1 MEGRKINNISAFT
14 YGKYIRTQK
23 IGFKGNYD
31 FKQGDTLKGIVVKH
45 DAESNEVTIKLT
57 NGMEIEAEIQGDV
70 ELKGGILKFEVT
82 EFKDNTLFLKLSDN
96 KADVIQ
102 GEASKKITDEIM
114 NFIIKEGLKKEDY
127 NMLKAMVKYN
137 IPLTRENITT
147 VKSVLE
153 FSGKMNN
160 NPQEIKSFINTYLNS
175 RDIVVNSREGLQI
188 AQKLYEFFKAF
199 SKADLQEVLLFLEN
213 NIEFTKENLDSFNKL
228 FNSENTMEKVI
239 DAVNEEIGKAIAI
252 EDELL
257 SETEEI
263 KSFINTYLNSR
274 DIVVNSREGL
284 QIAQK
289 LYEFFKAFSQAD
301 LQEVLLFLEN
311 NIEFTKENL
320 DSFNKLFN
328 SENAMEK
335 VIDAVNEEI
344 GKAIAI
350 EDELLSEN
358 TVEQSLKQITLK
370 NGDEYTGKGQGTE
383 VGKTIMATLV
393 KESSKSQSIND
404 NIVRDIIK
412 NHSITDDDAKEII
425 KLMRND
431 SNYVMSKETL
441 KENILKHTGREVVL
455 NDVEAKSL
463 EAIINKEV
471 IKDKDINFIKSLFN
485 NIESKQISVAK
496 ELESNEIRENIFN
509 ISKNLAKNVTEK
521 SEGAKEVIRNI
532 ISNLKEGNGNS
543 AQILNI
549 MKSSINDLK
558 LFNKINDQYYCLDVP
573 VNFKENEYPCKL
585 IIKDDRKDGK
595 VIDSTN
601 FKVAV
606 SVKTKKLGTV
616 DAFLNVRNRNIDIQL
631 KCNKN
636 VMNLFV
642 ISKNKLKDIVES
654 SGFSTKI
661 EVIERTEEL
670 QLLSCREFFNDNNI
684 AVVDIT
690 V

>member
-1 MEGRKINNISAFT
+1 MEGRIINNISAFT
-14 YGKYIRTQK
+14 YGKYIRTEK
-23 IGFKGNYD
+23 IGFRGSYD
-31 FKQGDTLKGIVVKH
+31 FKQGDTLKGIVVKQ
-45 DAESNEVTIKLT
+45 DDESNEVTIKLT

-70 ELKGGILKFEVT
+70 DLKGGILKFEVT

-96 KADVIQ
+96 KTEVIQ
-102 GEASKKITDEIM
+102 GEAIKKSTDEIM

-147 VKSVLE
+147 VKSVME

-160 NPQEIKSFINTYLNS
+160 NPVEIKSFIN
-175 RDIVVNSREGLQI
+175 
-188 AQKLYEFFKAF
+188 A
-199 SKADLQEVLLFLEN
+199 
-213 NIEFTKENLDSFNKL
+213 
-228 FNSENTMEKVI
+228 
-239 DAVNEEIGKAIAI
+239 
-252 EDELL
+252 
-257 SETEEI
+257 
-263 KSFINTYLNSR
+263 YLNSR

-311 NIEFTKENL
+311 NIEFTKGNL

-328 SENAMEK
+328 SENTMEK

-412 NHSITDDDAKEII
+412 N
-425 KLMRND
+425 
-431 SNYVMSKETL
+431 
-441 KENILKHTGREVVL
+441 
-455 NDVEAKSL
+455 
-463 EAIINKEV
+463 
-471 IKDKDINFIKSLFN
+471 
-485 NIESKQISVAK
+485 
-496 ELESNEIRENIFN
+496 
-509 ISKNLAKNVTEK
+509 
-521 SEGAKEVIRNI
+521 
-532 ISNLKEGNGNS
+532 
-543 AQILNI
+543 
-549 MKSSINDLK
+549 
-558 LFNKINDQYYCLDVP
+558 YCLDVP

>member
-1 MEGRKINNISAFT
+1 MEGRIINNISAFT
-14 YGKYIRTQK
+14 YGKYIRTEK
-23 IGFKGNYD
+23 IGFRGSYD
-31 FKQGDTLKGIVVKH
+31 FKQGDTLKGIVVKQ
-45 DAESNEVTIKLT
+45 DDESNEVTIKLT

-70 ELKGGILKFEVT
+70 DLKGGILKFEVT

-96 KADVIQ
+96 KTEVIQ
-102 GEASKKITDEIM
+102 GEAIKKSTDEIM

-147 VKSVLE
+147 VKSVME

-239 DAVNEEIGKAIAI
+239 DEVNEEIGKAIAI
-252 EDELL
+252 EEELL
-257 SETEEI
+257 SE
-263 KSFINTYLNSR
+263 NT
-274 DIVVNSREGL
+274 
-284 QIAQK
+284 
-289 LYEFFKAFSQAD
+289 
-301 LQEVLLFLEN
+301 
-311 NIEFTKENL
+311 
-320 DSFNKLFN
+320 
-328 SENAMEK
+328 MEK

-344 GKAIAI
+344 GKVIAI
-350 EDELLSEN
+350 EEELLSEN

-370 NGDEYTGKGQGTE
+370 NGDEYTGKGKGTE

-404 NIVRDIIK
+404 NIVKDIIK

-431 SNYVMSKETL
+431 SNYVMS
-441 KENILKHTGREVVL
+441 
-455 NDVEAKSL
+455 
-463 EAIINKEV
+463 
-471 IKDKDINFIKSLFN
+471 
-485 NIESKQISVAK
+485 
-496 ELESNEIRENIFN
+496 
-509 ISKNLAKNVTEK
+509 
-521 SEGAKEVIRNI
+521 KEVIRNI

-616 DAFLNVRNRNIDIQL
+616 DAFLNVRNRNIDI
-631 KCNKN
+631 
-636 VMNLFV
+636 
-642 ISKNKLKDIVES
+642 
-654 SGFSTKI
+654 
-661 EVIERTEEL
+661 
-670 QLLSCREFFNDNNI
+670 
-684 AVVDIT
+684 
-690 V
+690 

>member
-23 IGFKGNYD
+23 IGVKGNYD

-252 EDELL
+252 EE
-257 SETEEI
+257 
-263 KSFINTYLNSR
+263 
-274 DIVVNSREGL
+274 
-284 QIAQK
+284 
-289 LYEFFKAFSQAD
+289 
-301 LQEVLLFLEN
+301 
-311 NIEFTKENL
+311 
-320 DSFNKLFN
+320 
-328 SENAMEK
+328 
-335 VIDAVNEEI
+335 
-344 GKAIAI
+344 
-350 EDELLSEN
+350 ELLSEN

-370 NGDEYTGKGQGTE
+370 NGDEYTGKGKGTE

-393 KESSKSQSIND
+393 KESSKSHSIND
-404 NIVRDIIK
+404 NIVKDIIK

-425 KLMRND
+425 KLMKND

-496 ELESNEIRENIFN
+496 ELESNDIRENIFN

-532 ISNLKEGNGNS
+532 ISSLKESNGNS
-543 AQILNI
+543 TQILNI

-558 LFNKINDQYYCLDVP
+558 LFNKINDQYYCLDIP

-585 IIKDDRKDGK
+585 IIKDDRKNGK

-606 SVKTKKLGTV
+606 SVKTVKLGTV
-616 DAFLNVRNRNIDIQL
+616 DALLDVKNRNIDIQL
-631 KCNKN
+631 KCDKN

-642 ISKNKLKDIVES
+642 ISKDKLKDIVES

-661 EVIERTEEL
+661 EVVERTEKL

>member
-239 DAVNEEIGKAIAI
+239 DAVNEEIGKVIAI
-252 EDELL
+252 EE
-257 SETEEI
+257 
-263 KSFINTYLNSR
+263 
-274 DIVVNSREGL
+274 
-284 QIAQK
+284 
-289 LYEFFKAFSQAD
+289 
-301 LQEVLLFLEN
+301 
-311 NIEFTKENL
+311 
-320 DSFNKLFN
+320 
-328 SENAMEK
+328 
-335 VIDAVNEEI
+335 
-344 GKAIAI
+344 
-350 EDELLSEN
+350 ELLSEN

-370 NGDEYTGKGQGTE
+370 NGDEYTGKGKGTE

-393 KESSKSQSIND
+393 KESSKSHSIND
-404 NIVRDIIK
+404 NIVKDIIK

-425 KLMRND
+425 KLMKND

-496 ELESNEIRENIFN
+496 ELESNDIRENIFN

-532 ISNLKEGNGNS
+532 ISSLKESNGNS
-543 AQILNI
+543 TQILNI

-558 LFNKINDQYYCLDVP
+558 LFNKINDQYYCLDIP

-585 IIKDDRKDGK
+585 IIKDDRKEGK
-595 VIDSTN
+595 SIDSSN
-601 FKVAV
+601 FKVAI
-606 SVKTKKLGTV
+606 SVKTVKLGTV
-616 DAFLNVRNRNIDIQL
+616 DALLNVKNRNIDLQL
-631 KCNKN
+631 KCDKS

-642 ISKNKLKDIVES
+642 ISKEKLKEIVES

-661 EVIERTEEL
+661 EIVERTEEL
-670 QLLSCREFFNDNNI
+670 QLSSCREFFNDNNI
-684 AVVDIT
+684 AAVDIT

>member
-252 EDELL
+252 EEELL
-257 SETEEI
+257 SE
-263 KSFINTYLNSR
+263 NT
-274 DIVVNSREGL
+274 
-284 QIAQK
+284 
-289 LYEFFKAFSQAD
+289 
-301 LQEVLLFLEN
+301 
-311 NIEFTKENL
+311 
-320 DSFNKLFN
+320 
-328 SENAMEK
+328 MEK

-344 GKAIAI
+344 GKVIAI
-350 EDELLSEN
+350 EEELLSEN

-370 NGDEYTGKGQGTE
+370 NGDEYTGKGKGTE

-393 KESSKSQSIND
+393 KESSKSHSIND
-404 NIVRDIIK
+404 NIVKDIIK

-425 KLMRND
+425 KLMKND

-496 ELESNEIRENIFN
+496 ELESNDIRENIFN

-532 ISNLKEGNGNS
+532 ISSLKESNGNS
-543 AQILNI
+543 TQILNI

-558 LFNKINDQYYCLDVP
+558 LFNKINDQYYCLDIP

-585 IIKDDRKDGK
+585 IIKDDRKNGK

-606 SVKTKKLGTV
+606 SVKTVKLGTV
-616 DAFLNVRNRNIDIQL
+616 DALLDVKNRNIDIQL
-631 KCNKN
+631 KCDKN

-642 ISKNKLKDIVES
+642 ISKDKLKDIVES

-661 EVIERTEEL
+661 EVVERTEKL

-684 AVVDIT
+684 AVVDST

>member
-252 EDELL
+252 EEELL
-257 SETEEI
+257 SE
-263 KSFINTYLNSR
+263 NT
-274 DIVVNSREGL
+274 
-284 QIAQK
+284 
-289 LYEFFKAFSQAD
+289 
-301 LQEVLLFLEN
+301 
-311 NIEFTKENL
+311 
-320 DSFNKLFN
+320 
-328 SENAMEK
+328 MEK

-350 EDELLSEN
+350 EEELLSEN

-370 NGDEYTGKGQGTE
+370 NGDEYTGKGKGTE

-393 KESSKSQSIND
+393 KESSKSHSIND
-404 NIVRDIIK
+404 NIVKDIIK

-425 KLMRND
+425 KLMKND

-496 ELESNEIRENIFN
+496 ELESNDIRENIFN

-532 ISNLKEGNGNS
+532 ISSLKESNGNS
-543 AQILNI
+543 TQILNI

-558 LFNKINDQYYCLDVP
+558 LFNKINDQYYCLDIP

-585 IIKDDRKDGK
+585 IIKDDRKNGK

-606 SVKTKKLGTV
+606 SVKTVKLGTV
-616 DAFLNVRNRNIDIQL
+616 DALLDVKNRNIDIQL
-631 KCNKN
+631 KCDKS

-654 SGFSTKI
+654 SGFSAKI
-661 EVIERTEEL
+661 EVIEKTEEL
-670 QLLSCREFFNDNNI
+670 KLLSCREFFNDNNI

>member
-160 NPQEIKSFINTYLNS
+160 NPEEIKSFINTYLNS

-239 DAVNEEIGKAIAI
+239 DAVNEEIGKVIAI
-252 EDELL
+252 EE
-257 SETEEI
+257 
-263 KSFINTYLNSR
+263 
-274 DIVVNSREGL
+274 
-284 QIAQK
+284 
-289 LYEFFKAFSQAD
+289 
-301 LQEVLLFLEN
+301 
-311 NIEFTKENL
+311 
-320 DSFNKLFN
+320 
-328 SENAMEK
+328 
-335 VIDAVNEEI
+335 
-344 GKAIAI
+344 
-350 EDELLSEN
+350 ELLSEN

-370 NGDEYTGKGQGTE
+370 NGDEYTGKGKGTE

-393 KESSKSQSIND
+393 KESSKSHSIND
-404 NIVRDIIK
+404 NIVKDIIK

-425 KLMRND
+425 KLMKND

>member
-175 RDIVVNSREGLQI
+175 RDIVVNSREGLQV

-257 SETEEI
+257 SE
-263 KSFINTYLNSR
+263 
-274 DIVVNSREGL
+274 
-284 QIAQK
+284 
-289 LYEFFKAFSQAD
+289 
-301 LQEVLLFLEN
+301 
-311 NIEFTKENL
+311 
-320 DSFNKLFN
+320 
-328 SENAMEK
+328 
-335 VIDAVNEEI
+335 
-344 GKAIAI
+344 
-350 EDELLSEN
+350 N

-370 NGDEYTGKGQGTE
+370 NGDEYTGKGKGTE

-393 KESSKSQSIND
+393 KESSKSHSIND
-404 NIVRDIIK
+404 NIVKDIIK
-412 NHSITDDDAKEII
+412 NHSITDDDAKEIIKLMKNDSNYVMSKETLKDDDAKEII

-431 SNYVMSKETL
+431 SNYVMSKKTL

-496 ELESNEIRENIFN
+496 ELESNDIRENIFN

-532 ISNLKEGNGNS
+532 ISSLKESNGNS
-543 AQILNI
+543 TQILNI

-558 LFNKINDQYYCLDVP
+558 LFNKINDQYYCLDIP

-585 IIKDDRKDGK
+585 IIKDDRKNGK

-606 SVKTKKLGTV
+606 SVKTVKLGTV
-616 DAFLNVRNRNIDIQL
+616 DALLDVKNRNIDIQL
-631 KCNKN
+631 KCDKN

-642 ISKNKLKDIVES
+642 ISKDKLKDIVES

-661 EVIERTEEL
+661 EVVERTEKL

>member
-147 VKSVLE
+147 VKSVLG

-252 EDELL
+252 EE
-257 SETEEI
+257 
-263 KSFINTYLNSR
+263 
-274 DIVVNSREGL
+274 
-284 QIAQK
+284 
-289 LYEFFKAFSQAD
+289 
-301 LQEVLLFLEN
+301 
-311 NIEFTKENL
+311 
-320 DSFNKLFN
+320 
-328 SENAMEK
+328 
-335 VIDAVNEEI
+335 
-344 GKAIAI
+344 
-350 EDELLSEN
+350 ELLSEN

-370 NGDEYTGKGQGTE
+370 NGDEYTGKGKGTE

-393 KESSKSQSIND
+393 KESSKSHSIND
-404 NIVRDIIK
+404 NIVKDIIK

-425 KLMRND
+425 KLMKND

-496 ELESNEIRENIFN
+496 ELESNDIRENIFN

-532 ISNLKEGNGNS
+532 ISSLKESNGNS
-543 AQILNI
+543 TQILNI

-558 LFNKINDQYYCLDVP
+558 LFNKINDQYYCLDIP

-585 IIKDDRKDGK
+585 IIKDDRKNGK

-606 SVKTKKLGTV
+606 SVKTVKLGTV
-616 DAFLNVRNRNIDIQL
+616 DALLDVKNRNIDIQL
-631 KCNKN
+631 KCDKN

-642 ISKNKLKDIVES
+642 ISKDKLKDIVES

-661 EVIERTEEL
+661 EVVERTEKL

-684 AVVDIT
+684 AVVDST

>member
-160 NPQEIKSFINTYLNS
+160 NPEKIKSFINTYLNS
-175 RDIVVNSREGLQI
+175 RDIVVNSREGLQV

-252 EDELL
+252 EE
-257 SETEEI
+257 
-263 KSFINTYLNSR
+263 
-274 DIVVNSREGL
+274 
-284 QIAQK
+284 
-289 LYEFFKAFSQAD
+289 
-301 LQEVLLFLEN
+301 
-311 NIEFTKENL
+311 
-320 DSFNKLFN
+320 
-328 SENAMEK
+328 
-335 VIDAVNEEI
+335 
-344 GKAIAI
+344 
-350 EDELLSEN
+350 ELLSEN

-370 NGDEYTGKGQGTE
+370 NGDEYTGKGKGTE

-393 KESSKSQSIND
+393 KESSKSHSIND
-404 NIVRDIIK
+404 NIVKDIIK

-425 KLMRND
+425 KLMKND

-496 ELESNEIRENIFN
+496 ELESNDIRENIFN

-532 ISNLKEGNGNS
+532 ISSLKESNGNS
-543 AQILNI
+543 TQILNI

-558 LFNKINDQYYCLDVP
+558 LFNKINDQYYCLDIP

-585 IIKDDRKDGK
+585 IIKEDRKNGK

-606 SVKTKKLGTV
+606 SVKTVKLGTV
-616 DAFLNVRNRNIDIQL
+616 DALLDVKNRNIDIQL
-631 KCNKN
+631 KCDKN

-642 ISKNKLKDIVES
+642 ISKDKLKDIVES

-661 EVIERTEEL
+661 EVVERTEKL

>member
-252 EDELL
+252 EEELL
-257 SETEEI
+257 
-263 KSFINTYLNSR
+263 N
-274 DIVVNSREGL
+274 
-284 QIAQK
+284 
-289 LYEFFKAFSQAD
+289 
-301 LQEVLLFLEN
+301 
-311 NIEFTKENL
+311 
-320 DSFNKLFN
+320 
-328 SENAMEK
+328 
-335 VIDAVNEEI
+335 
-344 GKAIAI
+344 
-350 EDELLSEN
+350 EN

-370 NGDEYTGKGQGTE
+370 NGDEYTGKGKGTE

-393 KESSKSQSIND
+393 KESSKSHSIND
-404 NIVRDIIK
+404 NIVKDIIK

-425 KLMRND
+425 KLMKND

-496 ELESNEIRENIFN
+496 ELESNDIRENIFN

-532 ISNLKEGNGNS
+532 ISSLKESNGNS
-543 AQILNI
+543 TQILNI

-558 LFNKINDQYYCLDVP
+558 LFNKINDQYYCLDIP

-585 IIKDDRKDGK
+585 IIKDDRKNGK

-606 SVKTKKLGTV
+606 SVKTVKLGTV
-616 DAFLNVRNRNIDIQL
+616 DALLDVKNRNIDIQL
-631 KCNKN
+631 KCDKN

-642 ISKNKLKDIVES
+642 ISKDKLKDIVES

-661 EVIERTEEL
+661 EVVERTEKL

>member
-239 DAVNEEIGKAIAI
+239 DEVNEEIGKAIAI
-252 EDELL
+252 EE
-257 SETEEI
+257 
-263 KSFINTYLNSR
+263 
-274 DIVVNSREGL
+274 
-284 QIAQK
+284 
-289 LYEFFKAFSQAD
+289 
-301 LQEVLLFLEN
+301 
-311 NIEFTKENL
+311 
-320 DSFNKLFN
+320 
-328 SENAMEK
+328 
-335 VIDAVNEEI
+335 
-344 GKAIAI
+344 
-350 EDELLSEN
+350 ELLSEN

-370 NGDEYTGKGQGTE
+370 NGDEYTGKGKGTE

-393 KESSKSQSIND
+393 KESSKSHSIND
-404 NIVRDIIK
+404 NIVKDIIK

-425 KLMRND
+425 KLMKND

-496 ELESNEIRENIFN
+496 ELESNDIRENIFN

-532 ISNLKEGNGNS
+532 ISSLKESNGNS
-543 AQILNI
+543 TQILNI

-558 LFNKINDQYYCLDVP
+558 LFNKINDQYYCLDIP

-585 IIKDDRKDGK
+585 IIKDDRKNGK

-606 SVKTKKLGTV
+606 SVKTVKLGTV
-616 DAFLNVRNRNIDIQL
+616 DALLDVKNRNIDIQL
-631 KCNKN
+631 KCDKN

-642 ISKNKLKDIVES
+642 ISKDKLKDIVES

-661 EVIERTEEL
+661 EVVERTEKL

>member
-239 DAVNEEIGKAIAI
+239 DAVNEEIGKVIAI
-252 EDELL
+252 EE
-257 SETEEI
+257 
-263 KSFINTYLNSR
+263 
-274 DIVVNSREGL
+274 
-284 QIAQK
+284 
-289 LYEFFKAFSQAD
+289 
-301 LQEVLLFLEN
+301 
-311 NIEFTKENL
+311 
-320 DSFNKLFN
+320 
-328 SENAMEK
+328 
-335 VIDAVNEEI
+335 
-344 GKAIAI
+344 
-350 EDELLSEN
+350 ELLSEN

-370 NGDEYTGKGQGTE
+370 NGDEYTGKGKGTE

-393 KESSKSQSIND
+393 KESSKSHSIND
-404 NIVRDIIK
+404 NIVKDIIK

-425 KLMRND
+425 KLMKND

-532 ISNLKEGNGNS
+532 ISSLKESNGNS
-543 AQILNI
+543 TQILNI

-558 LFNKINDQYYCLDVP
+558 LFNKINDQYYCLDIP

-585 IIKDDRKDGK
+585 IIKDDRKNGK

-606 SVKTKKLGTV
+606 SVKTVKLGTV
-616 DAFLNVRNRNIDIQL
+616 DALLDVKNRNIDIQL
-631 KCNKN
+631 KCDKN

-642 ISKNKLKDIVES
+642 ISKDKLKDIVES

-661 EVIERTEEL
+661 EVVERTEKL

>member
-45 DAESNEVTIKLT
+45 DTESNEVTIKLT

-252 EDELL
+252 EEELL
-257 SETEEI
+257 SE
-263 KSFINTYLNSR
+263 NT
-274 DIVVNSREGL
+274 
-284 QIAQK
+284 
-289 LYEFFKAFSQAD
+289 
-301 LQEVLLFLEN
+301 
-311 NIEFTKENL
+311 
-320 DSFNKLFN
+320 
-328 SENAMEK
+328 MEK

-350 EDELLSEN
+350 EEELLSEN

-370 NGDEYTGKGQGTE
+370 NGDEYTGKGKGTE

-393 KESSKSQSIND
+393 KESSKSHSIND
-404 NIVRDIIK
+404 NIVKDIIK

-425 KLMRND
+425 KLMKND
-431 SNYVMSKETL
+431 SNYVMSKKTL

-496 ELESNEIRENIFN
+496 ELESNDIRENIFN

-532 ISNLKEGNGNS
+532 ISSLKESNGNS
-543 AQILNI
+543 TQILNI

-558 LFNKINDQYYCLDVP
+558 LFNKINDQYYCLDIP

-585 IIKDDRKDGK
+585 IIKDDRKNGK

-606 SVKTKKLGTV
+606 SVKTVKLGTV
-616 DAFLNVRNRNIDIQL
+616 DALLDVKNRNIDIQL
-631 KCNKN
+631 KCDKN

-642 ISKNKLKDIVES
+642 ISKDKLKDIVES

-661 EVIERTEEL
+661 EVVERTEKL

>member
-252 EDELL
+252 EE
-257 SETEEI
+257 
-263 KSFINTYLNSR
+263 
-274 DIVVNSREGL
+274 
-284 QIAQK
+284 
-289 LYEFFKAFSQAD
+289 
-301 LQEVLLFLEN
+301 
-311 NIEFTKENL
+311 
-320 DSFNKLFN
+320 
-328 SENAMEK
+328 
-335 VIDAVNEEI
+335 
-344 GKAIAI
+344 
-350 EDELLSEN
+350 ELLSEN

-370 NGDEYTGKGQGTE
+370 NGDEYTGKGKGTE

-393 KESSKSQSIND
+393 KESSKSHSIND
-404 NIVRDIIK
+404 NIVKDIIK

-425 KLMRND
+425 KLMKND

-496 ELESNEIRENIFN
+496 ELESNDIRENIFN

-532 ISNLKEGNGNS
+532 ISSLKESNGNS
-543 AQILNI
+543 TQILNI

-558 LFNKINDQYYCLDVP
+558 LFNKINDQYYCLDIP

-585 IIKDDRKDGK
+585 IIKDDRKNGK

-606 SVKTKKLGTV
+606 SVKTVKLGTV
-616 DAFLNVRNRNIDIQL
+616 DALLDVKNRNIDIQL
-631 KCNKN
+631 KCDKN

-642 ISKNKLKDIVES
+642 ISKDKLKDIVES

>member
-1 MEGRKINNISAFT
+1 MNGGRKINNISAFT
-14 YGKYIRTQK
+14 YGKYMRTEK
-23 IGFKGNYD
+23 ITFKGSSEL
-31 FKQGDTLKGIVVKH
+31 KLGDTLKGVVIKQ
-45 DAESNEVTIKLT
+45 DSEGNNVTIKLT
-57 NGMEIEAEIQGDV
+57 NGMEIDAELQGEVD
-70 ELKGGILKFEVT
+70 LKGGILNFEVIDL
-82 EFKDNTLFLKLSDN
+82 KDNTLFLKLASNN
-96 KADVIQ
+96 KEVIKEQ
-102 GEASKKITDEIM
+102 GGNEGIDEIM
-114 NFIIKEGLKKEDY
+114 NFILKEGLKKEDY

-153 FSGKMNN
+153 YSGKMNN
-160 NPQEIKSFINTYLNS
+160 NP
-175 RDIVVNSREGLQI
+175 
-188 AQKLYEFFKAF
+188 
-199 SKADLQEVLLFLEN
+199 
-213 NIEFTKENLDSFNKL
+213 
-228 FNSENTMEKVI
+228 
-239 DAVNEEIGKAIAI
+239 
-252 EDELL
+252 
-257 SETEEI
+257 EEI

-328 SENAMEK
+328 SENTMEK

>member
-1 MEGRKINNISAFT
+1 M
-14 YGKYIRTQK
+14 
-23 IGFKGNYD
+23 
-31 FKQGDTLKGIVVKH
+31 
-45 DAESNEVTIKLT
+45 
-57 NGMEIEAEIQGDV
+57 
-70 ELKGGILKFEVT
+70 
-82 EFKDNTLFLKLSDN
+82 
-96 KADVIQ
+96 
-102 GEASKKITDEIM
+102 
-114 NFIIKEGLKKEDY
+114 
-127 NMLKAMVKYN
+127 
-137 IPLTRENITT
+137 
-147 VKSVLE
+147 
-153 FSGKMNN
+153 
-160 NPQEIKSFINTYLNS
+160 
-175 RDIVVNSREGLQI
+175 
-188 AQKLYEFFKAF
+188 
-199 SKADLQEVLLFLEN
+199 EN
-213 NIEFTKENLDSFNKL
+213 NIEFTKGNLDSFNKL
-228 FNSENTMEKVI
+228 FNSENT
-239 DAVNEEIGKAIAI
+239 
-252 EDELL
+252 
-257 SETEEI
+257 
-263 KSFINTYLNSR
+263 
-274 DIVVNSREGL
+274 
-284 QIAQK
+284 
-289 LYEFFKAFSQAD
+289 
-301 LQEVLLFLEN
+301 
-311 NIEFTKENL
+311 
-320 DSFNKLFN
+320 
-328 SENAMEK
+328 MEK

-521 SEGAKEVIRNI
+521 SEGAKEVIRN
-532 ISNLKEGNGNS
+532 
-543 AQILNI
+543 
-549 MKSSINDLK
+549 
-558 LFNKINDQYYCLDVP
+558 
-573 VNFKENEYPCKL
+573 
-585 IIKDDRKDGK
+585 
-595 VIDSTN
+595 
-601 FKVAV
+601 
-606 SVKTKKLGTV
+606 
-616 DAFLNVRNRNIDIQL
+616 RNIDIQL

-670 QLLSCREFFNDNNI
+670 QLLFCREFFNDNNI

>member
-239 DAVNEEIGKAIAI
+239 DAVNEEIGKVIAI
-252 EDELL
+252 EE
-257 SETEEI
+257 
-263 KSFINTYLNSR
+263 
-274 DIVVNSREGL
+274 
-284 QIAQK
+284 
-289 LYEFFKAFSQAD
+289 
-301 LQEVLLFLEN
+301 
-311 NIEFTKENL
+311 
-320 DSFNKLFN
+320 
-328 SENAMEK
+328 
-335 VIDAVNEEI
+335 
-344 GKAIAI
+344 
-350 EDELLSEN
+350 ELLSEN

-425 KLMRND
+425 KLMKND

-496 ELESNEIRENIFN
+496 ELESNDIRENIFN

-532 ISNLKEGNGNS
+532 ISSLKESNGNS
-543 AQILNI
+543 TQILNI

-558 LFNKINDQYYCLDVP
+558 LFNKINDQYYCLDIP

-585 IIKDDRKDGK
+585 IIKDDRKNGK

-606 SVKTKKLGTV
+606 SVKTVKLGTV
-616 DAFLNVRNRNIDIQL
+616 DALLDVKNRNIDIQL
-631 KCNKN
+631 KCDKN

-642 ISKNKLKDIVES
+642 ISKDKLKDIVES

-661 EVIERTEEL
+661 EVVERTEKL

>member
-228 FNSENTMEKVI
+228 FNSENT
-239 DAVNEEIGKAIAI
+239 
-252 EDELL
+252 
-257 SETEEI
+257 
-263 KSFINTYLNSR
+263 
-274 DIVVNSREGL
+274 
-284 QIAQK
+284 
-289 LYEFFKAFSQAD
+289 
-301 LQEVLLFLEN
+301 
-311 NIEFTKENL
+311 
-320 DSFNKLFN
+320 
-328 SENAMEK
+328 MEK